1 MIPYAK
7 VRICAY
13 TKTRIPDMQ
22 KYAYRSGVFDILA
35 YIISSA
41 LKSKRR
47 LMLSAITM
55 RERHLDSAF

>member
-7 VRICAY
+7 VRLCAY
-13 TKTRIPDMQ
+13 TNTRIPDLQ

-55 RERHLDSAF
+55 SERHLDSAF

>member
-22 KYAYRSGVFDILA
+22 KYAYWSGVFDILA

-55 RERHLDSAF
+55 SERHLDSAF

>member
-1 MIPYAK
+1 
-7 VRICAY
+7 
-13 TKTRIPDMQ
+13 MQ

-55 RERHLDSAF
+55 SERHLDSAF

>member
-1 MIPYAK
+1 MQK
-7 VRICAY
+7 CAY
-13 TKTRIPDMQ
+13 VHTRNEDTRYA

-55 RERHLDSAF
+55 SERHLDSAF

>member
-22 KYAYRSGVFDILA
+22 TRAYRSGVFDILA

-55 RERHLDSAF
+55 SERHLDSAF